1 LSPKFVFLESGVRLA
16 GNQKRKAPA
25 LEDATKLDVVI
36 FDKIRTLTVGQ
47 PEVIDVVT
55 AEN

>member
-1 LSPKFVFLESGVRLA
+1 MSPKFVFLESGVRLA